1 MKFNTLRYQIFHR
14 LAPLAL
20 AFAGVAC
27 QGANMFTVQDDVVM
41 GAQAYEEIQSTSPV
55 IHSGPAV
62 NQVERVTARLVN
74 SALKTGPEI
83 AHLFEWEVCVI
94 DADDTVNA
102 FCLPGGKMAVYTGI
116 LPIAGSDTGLAVVL
130 GHEIAHA
137 TRRHGTQRAT
147 RGVLTAIGVEIFTES
162 VEISTNEEER
172 ELATILAKV
181 GLGLPFSREHE
192 LEADRLG
199 LVYMAAAGYDPRE
212 AVKFWQRMAAGG
224 GEAPP
229 EWLST
234 HPSDATRIQKIE
246 ALLPEVIPIYET
258 ATNSDS

>member
-1 MKFNTLRYQIFHR
+1 
-14 LAPLAL
+14 
-20 AFAGVAC
+20 
-27 QGANMFTVQDDVVM
+27 
-41 GAQAYEEIQSTSPV
+41 
-55 IHSGPAV
+55 
-62 NQVERVTARLVN
+62 
-74 SALKTGPEI
+74 
-83 AHLFEWEVCVI
+83 
-94 DADDTVNA
+94 
-102 FCLPGGKMAVYTGI
+102 MAVYTGI
-116 LPIAGSDTGLAVVL
+116 LPVAGSDTGLAVVL

-162 VEISTNEEER
+162 VEISTNAEER
-172 ELATILAKV
+172 ALATILAEV

-199 LVYMAAAGYDPRE
+199 LVYMASAGYDPRE

-234 HPSDATRIQKIE
+234 HPADATRIQKIE